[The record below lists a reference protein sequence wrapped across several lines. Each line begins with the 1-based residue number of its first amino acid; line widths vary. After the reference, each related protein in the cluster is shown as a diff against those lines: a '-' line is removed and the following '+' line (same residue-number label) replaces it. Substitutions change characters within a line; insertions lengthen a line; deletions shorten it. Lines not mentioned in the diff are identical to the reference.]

1 MENQN
6 WGNINLYQSLFYNID
21 TYQSF
26 PILLTQIDSPT
37 RVITWGFW
45 QVKHRLKTKSKETL
59 VLVQIRIDK
68 D

>member
-26 PILLTQIDSPT
+26 PILLTQIDS
-37 RVITWGFW
+37 